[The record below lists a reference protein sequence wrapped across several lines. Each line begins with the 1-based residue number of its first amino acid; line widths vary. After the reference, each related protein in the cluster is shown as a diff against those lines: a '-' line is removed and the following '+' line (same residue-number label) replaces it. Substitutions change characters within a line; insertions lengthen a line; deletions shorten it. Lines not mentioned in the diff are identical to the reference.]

1 MRSHARLLIVDDNP
15 QNVLLLKRI
24 LEVSGYDHITG
35 VSNGAQAL
43 HWARY
48 NSPDLILL
56 DLMMHGM
63 DGYEVLT
70 RLREIVPADSFLPV
84 LVITADTTVS
94 SREKAL
100 ALGATDFLLR
110 PHETFDVTLRV
121 RNLLQTRFF
130 HLELMARNESLEAE
144 VLERTLHLEES
155 QAELKLAQLDVID
168 RLALVGE
175 HHDDETGAHTQ
186 RVARTSR
193 YLAQN
198 LGLKAEDVEMLR
210 RAAPLHDV
218 GKIGISDTI
227 LQKPGKLTPEE
238 FDTMKKHCELGA
250 QLLSNGRSELMK
262 VARTVAIS
270 HHERFDGTGYPAGLA
285 GDTIPL
291 EGRIVAV
298 ADVFDALTHDRP
310 YKRAWSVSDAV
321 AEIESQSGRQF
332 DPDVVEAFCRLKHDK
347 LVDGVESQ

>member
-1 MRSHARLLIVDDNP
+1 MASHARLLIVDDNP

-24 LEVSGYDHITG
+24 LETGGYDHITG
-35 VSNGAQAL
+35 VSSGAQAL
-43 HWARY
+43 HWIRH

-56 DLMMHGM
+56 DLMMSEM

-70 RLREIVPADSFLPV
+70 RLRGMVPADSYLPV
-84 LVITADTTVS
+84 LVITADTTVR

-100 ALGATDFLLR
+100 ALGATDYLLR
-110 PHETFDVTLRV
+110 PHETFDVVLRV
-121 RNLLQTRFF
+121 RNLLQTRFL
-130 HLELMARNESLEAE
+130 HLELLRRNENLELQ

-175 HHDDETGAHTQ
+175 HHDDETGAHTR

-193 YLAQN
+193 HLAQR
-198 LGLKAEDVEMLR
+198 LGLAPEDVELLR

-218 GKIGISDTI
+218 GKIGVSDTI

-238 FDTMKKHCELGA
+238 FDTMKKHCEMGA
-250 QLLSNGRSELMK
+250 QLLSNGRSELMR

-270 HHERFDGTGYPAGLA
+270 HHERFDGTGYPAGLG

-298 ADVFDALTHDRP
+298 ADVFDALTHNRP
-310 YKRAWSVSDAV
+310 GGLVRA
-321 AEIESQSGRQF
+321 
-332 DPDVVEAFCRLKHDK
+332 
-347 LVDGVESQ
+347 